1 MPIYPADITT
11 LIFSINVIGIT
22 RIRKDKEAI
31 SIVQVFPA
39 AIGDAA
45 GILRVPD
52 PATVVLQPAID
63 MIRILVV
70 HADMV
75 ELRDGKVVAL
85 PPFAPAVVRIPHPS
99 IIPRK
104 DSLRIGRIDPD
115 AMNVPVHSTK
125 PANRGEAF
133 PRILTNDHRAVG
145 LKKAVGIFRIND

>member
-22 RIRKDKEAI
+22 RIRKDKKAI

-45 GILRVPD
+45 GILGVPD
-52 PATVVLQPAID
+52 PTTVVLQPAID

-75 ELRDGKVVAL
+75 ELRDGKVVAF
-85 PPFAPAVVRIPHPS
+85 PPFAPAIVGIPHPAV
-99 IIPRK
+99 IPGK
-104 DSLRIGRIDPD
+104 DSLRIGWIDPD
-115 AMNVPVHSTK
+115 AMNVPVHPAK
-125 PANRGEAF
+125 PANRGKAF
-133 PRILTNDHRAVG
+133 PRVLTNNH
-145 LKKAVGIFRIND
+145 